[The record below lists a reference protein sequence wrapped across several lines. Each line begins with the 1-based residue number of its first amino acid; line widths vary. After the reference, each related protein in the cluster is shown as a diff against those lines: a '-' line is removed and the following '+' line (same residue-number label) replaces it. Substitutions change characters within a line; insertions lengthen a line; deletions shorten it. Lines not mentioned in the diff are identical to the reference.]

1 MCPPNPSAIRK
12 KMALLETL
20 HEPEADDV
28 FIERSHAVE
37 IIDTQG
43 DLPQPP
49 DARRSLFVHRW
60 LISLERAH
68 SKRYTLSQPTLT
80 RPSTVFGPSFLRP
93 DARASDSISVD
104 PING

>member
-49 DARRSLFVHRW
+49 DARRSCGLTHVRQIQYP
-60 LISLERAH
+60 LIR
-68 SKRYTLSQPTLT
+68 
-80 RPSTVFGPSFLRP
+80 
-93 DARASDSISVD
+93 
-104 PING
+104 